1 MRLRSYSVD
10 TVAAASHGATDY
22 AADAA
27 EYAGTAAAASGTV
40 AIAGVVPRGEGDSGK
55 KDGGKINVELLCIR
69 LQCVLSPR
77 SLSLVFAT
85 HQVVGGTH
93 KNAQKREFSK

>member
-10 TVAAASHGATDY
+10 TVATTAHGATDY

-40 AIAGVVPRGEGDSGK
+40 AIAGVVPRGEGDS
-55 KDGGKINVELLCIR
+55 
-69 LQCVLSPR
+69 
-77 SLSLVFAT
+77 
-85 HQVVGGTH
+85 
-93 KNAQKREFSK
+93 